1 MKRLIIL
8 IAAFFPLLAG
18 AQALPFVAAEYSPGA
33 LGKGGVSS
41 VETSSIAYASFSNA
55 AAVPFS
61 DLKGDFAA
69 GYTLWQPTLSKVNII
84 SAAGAYN
91 INGKVGI
98 AAGFSYGLHPGYE
111 AFDEAGTGKGEF
123 KPSDMMLNLGIS
135 WRFVDWLALGVNLEY
150 AGHKLAEAHK
160 YGAFSTDLFLMTKV
174 NGFKGAL
181 GVSNLGTKVKSA
193 NGDKFALPSSLT
205 AGVGYDG
212 VFAEKHKLDVNAEVD
227 YYFQKAFAAS
237 FGAGYT
243 FNDMVSVRAGYH
255 YGGKSVIPSYAS
267 AGIGLKFA
275 GVTLDAA
282 YLIADKASP
291 MKNTLQLSLGYR
303 F

>member
-33 LGKGGVSS
+33 LGKGGISS

-150 AGHKLAEAHK
+150 AGQKLTENHK

-174 NGFKGAL
+174 KGFKGAVGL
-181 GVSNLGTKVKSA
+181 SNLGTKVKSA
-193 NGDKFALPSSLT
+193 GGDKFALPASLT
-205 AGVGYDG
+205 AGLGYDVIFSG
-212 VFAEKHKLDVNAEVD
+212 KHKMEANVEVD
-227 YYFQKAFAAS
+227 YYFHKAFAAS
-237 FGAGYT
+237 IGAGYT
-243 FNDMVSVRAGYH
+243 FNDMVAVRAGYS
-255 YGGKSVIPSYAS
+255 YGGKSVIPSFAS
-267 AGIGLKFA
+267 LGLGLKFA

-282 YLIADKASP
+282 YLVADSASP
-291 MKNTLQLSLGYR
+291 MRNTLSFGLGYR